1 MKKALVLVLS
11 NLQHDARVTRQVNF
25 LAKEFEVTLAAFGPG
40 KSACHH
46 FVPIVQHRL
55 GLLRKAGIA
64 IWSLLGRYYRSWKTF
79 HPYRA
84 LENELAGTNWDLIV
98 ANDADTLPM
107 AFVIGEAKH
116 TKVVFD
122 AHEYAPRH
130 FENSFIWRL
139 IFQPLNTWIC
149 SAFIPKTATMFTVG
163 QGLADEYEKHFG
175 KKPVIVTNAPAY
187 RELKPS
193 EVKEGQ
199 IRLVH
204 HGIANP
210 ARRLDLLSDLM
221 QLLDSR
227 FTLDLYLVT
236 SDYASGTTRGYIQDL
251 KAKLESN
258 SRIRVLPPVP
268 GDQVVATLHEY
279 DAGIFLLP
287 PVNFNYA
294 NTLPNKFF
302 DFIQARLAVIVGPSP
317 EMANLVKR
325 FDIGVVGQNFNP
337 ADLAPVL
344 NSLTKD
350 QLTYFKERSSAAAT
364 ELCAEQNEKVFM
376 TAIRSL
382 FV

>member
-25 LAKEFEVTLAAFGPG
+25 LAQDFEVTLAAFGPG
-40 KSACHH
+40 TSKCSH
-46 FVPIVQHRL
+46 FVPIVQHPL

-64 IWSLLGRYYRSWKTF
+64 VWSLLGRYQRAWEIF

-84 LENELAGTNWDLIV
+84 TERSLADTPWDLIV

-107 AFVIGEAKH
+107 AFRIRQSNQTHVI
-116 TKVVFD
+116 FD

-130 FENSFIWRL
+130 FENSFVWRL
-139 IFQPLNTWIC
+139 IFQPLNIWIC
-149 SAFIPKTATMFTVG
+149 STFIPKTSLVFTVG

-175 KKPVIVTNAPAY
+175 KKPLIMMNAPGF

-193 EVKEGQ
+193 EPTGNK

-210 ARRLDLLSDLM
+210 ARRLDLLYDLM
-221 QLLDSR
+221 QLLDDR
-227 FTLDLYLVT
+227 FTLDLFLVT
-236 SDYASGTTRGYIQDL
+236 SDYASANTRGYIADL
-251 KAKLESN
+251 KAKLESDA
-258 SRIRVLPPVP
+258 RIHVWPPVP
-268 GDQVVATLHEY
+268 GNQVVDTLHGY

-317 EMANLVKR
+317 EMAALVNQY
-325 FDIGVVGQNFNP
+325 DLGIVGP
-337 ADLAPVL
+337 TYDPVDLAPL
-344 NSLTKD
+344 LSGLTAEK
-350 QLTYFKERSSAAAT
+350 LMYYKEQSGRAASA
-364 ELCAEQNEKVFM
+364 LSAERNEQVFM
-376 TAIRSL
+376 TAVRNL
-382 FV
+382 FS